1 MKRAKFEDKNVVVD
15 ILTKSFINDPHINF
29 LLEKSKNKNKL
40 SIIMEYVFEESFYKG
55 EIYLNEDNTAV
66 ALWNT
71 STKEKLSWRY
81 IYRNLS
87 FLLRVG
93 FDSTCRILKMDKLVH
108 KHHPRTGQFAHL
120 YTIGVLPESQGKG
133 YAKQL
138 INFMIEK
145 MSSTKS
151 TLYLETANS
160 TNIGIYNKIG
170 FHVFHT
176 IDVDGHKLF
185 CMNRKYC

>member
-15 ILTKSFINDPHINF
+15 ILTKSFKNDPHINF

-40 SIIMEYVFEESFYKG
+40 RIIMEYVFEESFNKG

-71 STKEKLSWRY
+71 SKKEKFSLRY

-87 FLLRVG
+87 FLLNIG
-93 FDSTCRILKMDKLVH
+93 IESTLRILKMDKLVY
-108 KHHPRTGQFAHL
+108 KYHPKNGQYAHL

-133 YAKQL
+133 YARKM
-138 INFMIEK
+138 IDFMVEK
-145 MSSTKS
+145 MSKTKS
-151 TLYLETANS
+151 ALYLETANS

-170 FHVFHT
+170 FHVFQT

-185 CMNRKYC
+185 CMNRVC